1 MDRMADRKATGC
13 KPAFLPLRKI
23 QNPKSKINRA
33 NRGVRVSAVAKASGF
48 ALQASIFAFGYA
60 VTSRRDKTVRQ
71 EDSQVSNLLGRL
83 CVKGVGAGI

>member
-1 MDRMADRKATGC
+1 MVDK
-13 KPAFLPLRKI
+13 
-23 QNPKSKINRA
+23 
-33 NRGVRVSAVAKASGF
+33 KASGF